1 MVPQELWLLWLL
13 PTKLKI
19 FGYIDKQ
26 GRPLVGIIAQLLV
39 GLLCFLA
46 ASDKQGEVFN
56 WLLALSGLSSIF
68 TWGSINVCLIRFRR
82 ALAAQGRDTG
92 ELVFTSQVGVIGAI
106 WGAF

>member
-1 MVPQELWLLWLL
+1 MNVVIMIAVLSVGNSSVYGSSRTLAALAASNQAP
-13 PTKLKI
+13 KI

-82 ALAAQGRDTG
+82 ALAAG
-92 ELVFTSQVGVIGAI
+92 
-106 WGAF
+106 